1 MRYRSIRYGPGT
13 GNLRLVARLQDSPF
27 ICYHTSPVYTGPG
40 GIQYSAQGDACACS
54 PYRDN
59 YWNADNVSE
68 RTFVM
73 VKPDGVGRRLIG
85 ECIRRFEQRG
95 LKLAGLK
102 MRIIDATTAKKHYAE
117 HEGKAFFNDLVSF
130 ITSGPTVQMVW
141 EGPDAVAQVRKM
153 NGATSCLKAD
163 VGTIRGDFGL
173 SMQNNIIHASDSPET
188 AAREISLYFDAS
200 ELLTYAMPDDGWL
213 R

>member
-1 MRYRSIRYGPGT
+1 MM
-13 GNLRLVARLQDSPF
+13 
-27 ICYHTSPVYTGPG
+27 
-40 GIQYSAQGDACACS
+40 
-54 PYRDN
+54 
-59 YWNADNVSE
+59 E

-73 VKPDGVGRRLIG
+73 IKPDGVGRRLIG

-102 MRIIDATTAKKHYAE
+102 MQLLSEEKACKHYEE
-117 HEGKAFFNDLVSF
+117 HVGKAFFPSLLAF

-153 NGATSCLKAD
+153 NGATDALQAD
-163 VGTIRGDFGL
+163 VGTIRGDL
-173 SMQNNIIHASDSPET
+173 ALTTQKNLIHASDSPET
-188 AAREISLYFDAS
+188 AAREIALYFDES
-200 ELLTYAMPDDGWL
+200 ELLNYSMPDDPWL